1 MIDRYYFVI
10 WERIIW
16 RNIFLSVTKENFQD
30 LVHFEVRVWEVSI
43 DDGE

>member
-1 MIDRYYFVI
+1 MEKY
-10 WERIIW
+10 
-16 RNIFLSVTKENFQD
+16 FLSVTKENFHD